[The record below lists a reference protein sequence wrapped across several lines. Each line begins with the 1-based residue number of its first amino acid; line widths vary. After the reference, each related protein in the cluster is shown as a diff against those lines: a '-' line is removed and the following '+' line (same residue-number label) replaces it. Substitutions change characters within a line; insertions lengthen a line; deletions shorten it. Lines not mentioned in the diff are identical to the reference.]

1 MLLITVFALPVS
13 CGREAGS
20 TRNGDLDRVC
30 PLRARARVP
39 TARAECPILERMFGP
54 LVEQAPEQCP
64 NAHPWGPNKVLVGW
78 MPCHCHPPAHGHR
91 TYICRACE
99 AIIYRPE
106 HRDDTRS

>member
-64 NAHPWGPNKVLVGW
+64 NAHPWGPNKCARRVDAL
-78 MPCHCHPPAHGHR
+78 PLPPA
-91 TYICRACE
+91 CA
-99 AIIYRPE
+99 
-106 HRDDTRS
+106 RSSDVHLQGL